1 MKIIRPFSA
10 LALTAAFAAPV
21 WAATVPGFDGNTLPT
36 NDDESTDRVPLGFG
50 INFLGESYDGVF
62 VNNNGNV
69 TFDESLFDFTPFDL
83 TSTERVIIAPFFAD
97 VDTRSADVDDS
108 TGTVTYGQGS
118 IDGRNA
124 FGVNWDEVGY
134 FAQNDD
140 KTNTFQL
147 LIVDRSDIG
156 NGNFDFTF
164 NYDSIEFETGDAS
177 NGEDGLGG
185 DSARAGYS
193 NGTREAGTFFEIE
206 GSAVNGAFLDGGVN
220 SLAATESFTFEVR
233 NGSVVDP
240 PVTPPVENHAIPTP
254 SAVGLGLLG
263 LLAGAARRRRTV

>member
-10 LALTAAFAAPV
+10 VALTAAFAAPV

-156 NGNFDFTF
+156 DGDFDFTF

-177 NGEDGLGG
+177 DGEDGLGG

-240 PVTPPVENHAIPTP
+240 PVMPPVENHAIPTP